1 MATSR
6 MLAAVP
12 PSGDDAGAASGRA
25 RRAREQR
32 LRHWARRCDEERSI
46 GVAIGRH
53 HSAPPPKD
61 ADTGIFGAQA
71 VSVIKDI
78 AAEVADL
85 RLVLADVH
93 NYITYTL
100 EHNVEA
106 IVARQLREQAIWQ
119 HSDADMAT
127 EASESANVSVPER
140 CEVMQISTPFSS
152 PDRSISAALA
162 STHAN
167 GQLFPDIVPFP
178 FPSVESSPDPAG
190 GFAVE
195 DVTDSVNCVTAKDGT
210 DPVDDFAVESFAN
223 PVGGFAVEDVV
234 DLAVGVED
242 DTGGDHVKGFA
253 VEQRASLVDGFAV
266 ESFKKSSGGFAVE
279 DAMDLAVGVEDD
291 TGRGHVKGLAVP
303 VPASLVDGFAV
314 ETFNNPVGG
323 CAVEDAVDLAVGVKD
338 DAGAD
343 HAKGF
348 AIEKRASLVDG
359 FAVEDAMDLAV
370 GVLRVEERASLVD
383 GLAVESGAYPVQGF
397 AVEKR
402 ADSVE
407 GFAINGGAAALPV
420 RACPQLSEDVLQ
432 ACARA
437 EAFLSNWQ
445 AEEQKAPGSTG
456 RRRRG

>member
-314 ETFNNPVGG
+314 E
-323 CAVEDAVDLAVGVKD
+323 
-338 DAGAD
+338 
-343 HAKGF
+343 
-348 AIEKRASLVDG
+348 
-359 FAVEDAMDLAV
+359 DAMDLAV

-407 GFAINGGAAALPV
+407 GFAVNSGAAALPV

-456 RRRRG
+456 RRRRGRPRGCG